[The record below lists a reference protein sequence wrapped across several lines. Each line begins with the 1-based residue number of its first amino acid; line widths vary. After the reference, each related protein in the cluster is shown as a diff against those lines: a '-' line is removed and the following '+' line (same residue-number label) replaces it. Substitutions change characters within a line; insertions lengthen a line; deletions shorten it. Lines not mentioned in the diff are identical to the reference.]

1 MLYLKHPKGTEVS
14 PMASL
19 WGLLMGNIPMLIL
32 MLVGVV
38 LLVVEMYVP
47 GFGAPGISGIALL
60 VLSFVLLKPPLAQ
73 GLILF
78 AILAA
83 ILCVAL
89 SVCLYSA
96 SKGRLSKSKLV
107 LNDVAVSAKAA
118 ENNDLNYFIG
128 REGVT
133 HTALRPAGIGEF
145 DGVKLNVVS
154 DGEFIAQ
161 GRRVRVQK
169 VAGNRIVVMELKD
182 NK

>member
-1 MLYLKHPKGTEVS
+1 MEGLG
-14 PMASL
+14 SL
-19 WGLLMGNIPMLIL
+19 LTGNIPVLL
-32 MLVGVV
+32 MMIVGVA

-60 VLSFVLLKPPLAQ
+60 VLGFVLLKPPLAE

-89 SVCLYSA
+89 SICLYSA
-96 SKGRLSKSKLV
+96 SKGRLSRSKLV
-107 LNDVAVSAKAA
+107 LNDVAVSASAA
-118 ENNDLNYFIG
+118 ETNDLNYFIG

-154 DGEFIAQ
+154 DGEFVARGKPI
-161 GRRVRVQK
+161 RVQS
-169 VAGNRIVVMELKD
+169 VEGNRIVVREITEGR
-182 NK
+182 

>member
-1 MLYLKHPKGTEVS
+1 MNGLG
-14 PMASL
+14 SL
-19 WGLLMGNIPMLIL
+19 LAANIPALIL
-32 MLVGVV
+32 MLVGVG
-38 LLVVEMYVP
+38 LLVFEMYVP

-60 VLSFVLLKPPLAQ
+60 ALGFYFLKPSMEQ
-73 GLILF
+73 GLVLF

-89 SVCLYSA
+89 SICLITA

-107 LNDVAVSAKAA
+107 LNDVAVAENAA
-118 ENNDLNYFIG
+118 EHNDLNYFIG
-128 REGVT
+128 REGTT

-161 GRRVRVQK
+161 GRRIRVLSVR
-169 VAGNRIVVMELKD
+169 GNRIVVQETDD
-182 NK
+182 NATDKEA

>member
-1 MLYLKHPKGTEVS
+1 MEGLGSL
-14 PMASL
+14 MA
-19 WGLLMGNIPMLIL
+19 GNIPVMLM

-38 LLVVEMYVP
+38 LLVVERYVP
-47 GFGAPGISGIALL
+47 GFGLPGISGIALL
-60 VLSFVLLKPPLAQ
+60 ALGFVLLKPTLNQ
-73 GLILF
+73 GLLLF

-89 SVCLYSA
+89 SICLYSA
-96 SKGRLSKSKLV
+96 SKGRLSQSKLV

-154 DGEFIAQ
+154 DGEFIAKDRPIRIQ
-161 GRRVRVQK
+161 SVE
-169 VAGNRIVVMELKD
+169 GNRIVVCEKTEG
-182 NK
+182 

>member
-1 MLYLKHPKGTEVS
+1 MEGLG
-14 PMASL
+14 SL
-19 WGLLMGNIPMLIL
+19 LLGNIPVLVM
-32 MLVGVV
+32 MLVGVI
-38 LLVVEMYVP
+38 LLVFEMYVP
-47 GFGAPGISGIALL
+47 GFGAPGISGIVLL
-60 VLSFVLLKPPLAQ
+60 VLGFVLLKPPLAE

-89 SVCLYSA
+89 SICLYSA

-154 DGEFIAQ
+154 DGEFIAKD
-161 GRRVRVQK
+161 RPIRVQS
-169 VAGNRIVVMELKD
+169 VEGNRIVVREITGE
-182 NK
+182 

>member
-1 MLYLKHPKGTEVS
+1 MNGLG
-14 PMASL
+14 SL
-19 WGLLMGNIPMLIL
+19 LLGNIPVLVML
-32 MLVGVV
+32 LVGVG
-38 LLVVEMYVP
+38 LLVFEMYVP

-60 VLSFVLLKPPLAQ
+60 VVGFVLLRPTLAQ
-73 GLILF
+73 GLVLF

-89 SVCLYSA
+89 SICLYSA

-107 LNDVAVSAKAA
+107 LNDVAVPADSA

-145 DGVKLNVVS
+145 DGVRLNVVS
-154 DGEFIAQ
+154 DGEFI
-161 GRRVRVQK
+161 GKDKRIRVLSVE
-169 VAGNRIVVMELKD
+169 GNRIVVCEIG
-182 NK
+182 

>member
-1 MLYLKHPKGTEVS
+1 MEGLG
-14 PMASL
+14 SL
-19 WGLLMGNIPMLIL
+19 LAGNIPVVIM
-32 MLVGVV
+32 MLVGVA

-47 GFGAPGISGIALL
+47 GFGAPGISGSVLL
-60 VLSFVLLKPPLAQ
+60 VLGFVLLKPPLAE
-73 GLILF
+73 GLLLF

-89 SVCLYSA
+89 SICLYSA

-107 LNDVAVSAKAA
+107 LNDVAVSANAA

-154 DGEFIAQ
+154 DGEFIAKD
-161 GRRVRVQK
+161 RPIRVQS
-169 VAGNRIVVMELKD
+169 VEGNRIVVCEKTA
-182 NK
+182 

>member
-1 MLYLKHPKGTEVS
+1 ME
-14 PMASL
+14 
-19 WGLLMGNIPMLIL
+19 GLGNLLVGNIPVLL
-32 MLVGVV
+32 MMIVGVA

-60 VLSFVLLKPPLAQ
+60 VLGFVLLKPPLAQ

-89 SVCLYSA
+89 SICLYSA
-96 SKGRLSKSKLV
+96 SKGRLSRSKLV
-107 LNDVAVSAKAA
+107 LNDVAVAANAA

-154 DGEFIAQ
+154 DGEFIA
-161 GRRVRVQK
+161 RDKPIRVQS
-169 VAGNRIVVMELKD
+169 VEGNRIVVREITEG
-182 NK
+182 

>member
-1 MLYLKHPKGTEVS
+1 MNGLG
-14 PMASL
+14 SL
-19 WGLLMGNIPMLIL
+19 LLSNIPVLIM
-32 MLVGVV
+32 MLVGVG
-38 LLVVEMYVP
+38 LLVFEMYIP
-47 GFGAPGISGIALL
+47 GFGVPGISGIALL
-60 VLSFVLLKPPLAQ
+60 VVGFVLLGPTLAQ
-73 GLILF
+73 GLVLF

-89 SVCLYSA
+89 SICLYSA

-107 LNDVAVSAKAA
+107 LNDVAVSANAA
-118 ENNDLNYFIG
+118 EHNDLNYFIG

-161 GRRVRVQK
+161 GRRIRVLSVQ
-169 VAGNRIVVMELKD
+169 GNRIVVREIETNDKE
-182 NK
+182 